1 MTIREYISGKFQQ
14 FGISLSD
21 ADFIGMLDSTDF
33 SEGNECTGDSL
44 NVANIAIAEFI
55 PSLLLRATSV
65 SENGFSMS
73 WNIEGIKEYYS
84 ILCSRYGLDNQLSD
98 KPTIE
103 FR

>member
-1 MTIREYISGKFQQ
+1 MTIRKYISDKLQQ
-14 FGISLSD
+14 FGINLSD
-21 ADFIGMLDSTDF
+21 ADFVDMLDGTIFVED
-33 SEGNECTGDSL
+33 EECIGDSL
-44 NVANIAIAEFI
+44 NVANIAIAKYI

-65 SENGFSMS
+65 SESGFSMS

-103 FR
+103 FL

>member
-1 MTIREYISGKFQQ
+1 MTIRVYISDKLQQ
-14 FGISLSD
+14 FGINLSD
-21 ADFIGMLDSTDF
+21 ADFIDMLDGTDF
-33 SEGNECTGDSL
+33 SEEDECLGDSL

-65 SENGFSMS
+65 SESGFSMS

-84 ILCSRYGLDNQLSD
+84 ILCSRYGLENKLSD

-103 FR
+103 FS